1 MSKIKLN
8 DDIKTILFNMSD
20 GNQGALTVLMELLKP
35 QTNEIDPDSLL
46 GGFGSILSLD
56 TIGIYGTDIY
66 VLYND
71 ICDQNLTLFI
81 ALLRAHQLGLINDVL
96 LRDVSGRQDRSGKEL
111 INTEEIYNQVKK
123 ELPNFGDLTI

>member
-20 GNQGALTVLMELLKP
+20 GNPGALTVLMELLKP

-96 LRDVSGRQDRSGKEL
+96 LRDVSSRQDRSGKEL

>member
-20 GNQGALTVLMELLKP
+20 GNPGALTVLMELLKP

-96 LRDVSGRQDRSGKEL
+96 LREVSGRQDRSGKEL

>member
-20 GNQGALTVLMELLKP
+20 GNPGALTVLMELLKL